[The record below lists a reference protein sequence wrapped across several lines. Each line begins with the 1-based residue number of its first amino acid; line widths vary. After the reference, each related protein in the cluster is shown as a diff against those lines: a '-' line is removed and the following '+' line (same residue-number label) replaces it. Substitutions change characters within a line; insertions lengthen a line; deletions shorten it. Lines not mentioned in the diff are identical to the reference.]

1 MHKAH
6 DLLPHD
12 DGGVGVGIRQH
23 DLLRVVVAAPDDA
36 GIIRRIAREPAVEI
50 ARGRAGLAGNGHV
63 FQLRRRAGA
72 LFDGRFEHI
81 GDIPRGHVLHGDVGF
96 LRVVQNDL
104 SVRILHNGVSPGLA
118 PDALVGERG
127 VSRRHG
133 ADRHASCEAAEGE
146 RPEVHVGQLFAVR
159 GFIRGNERGQS
170 HLVLGEGIAVFRRH
184 LRHELDRDGIDRLL
198 DSLLHGHEAAV
209 GRVEVLGPGRRIGKG
224 IRRIVHDG
232 RGRDEAK
239 LNGGRVDRDGLDDG
253 AGGQKAS
260 CRTVPDEAAL
270 LFADASSQSDDIAG
284 RIVDNDDAGLEL
296 LGAGRCGQARKIL
309 IDLIDGS
316 LHIRVDGG
324 IDLIAAGLDHRI
336 DNVVFI
342 AGLVAQVVDHV
353 VDDLIDEPGVI
364 VVGLFLFAAGIREHQ
379 LMRDGLVVLG
389 LIDIALLEHLGENDL
404 LPLLVVFCADIRVIA
419 RGVVGDADQRR
430 ALRQRQILDVLA
442 EVHARGGLH
451 AAAVFTERDD
461 IQVQLH
467 DLRLGVRFFEFQRAI
482 DLDQL
487 AAHGHLAF
495 AGGVF
500 DELLRDGRAAGLAL
514 AEEHFEAGAHRR
526 DPVDA
531 LVLFKA
537 LVLDGDAGVD
547 EVLGDIVVFDE
558 RAVRAAVDGLQ
569 HLILSGIR
577 VFIIDDG
584 GLLHGKAVGGP
595 LRLLGQ
601 IVFYIDR
608 EQARKDQGRQKR
620 RQKDRADDLPDHR
633 EDMSDASGS
642 FSAVHVILFCHTEP
656 PCLLWHTGRRRSA
669 A

>member
-1 MHKAH
+1 M
-6 DLLPHD
+6 
-12 DGGVGVGIRQH
+12 
-23 DLLRVVVAAPDDA
+23 
-36 GIIRRIAREPAVEI
+36 
-50 ARGRAGLAGNGHV
+50 
-63 FQLRRRAGA
+63 
-72 LFDGRFEHI
+72 
-81 GDIPRGHVLHGDVGF
+81 
-96 LRVVQNDL
+96 
-104 SVRILHNGVSPGLA
+104 
-118 PDALVGERG
+118 
-127 VSRRHG
+127 
-133 ADRHASCEAAEGE
+133 
-146 RPEVHVGQLFAVR
+146 
-159 GFIRGNERGQS
+159 
-170 HLVLGEGIAVFRRH
+170 
-184 LRHELDRDGIDRLL
+184 
-198 DSLLHGHEAAV
+198 
-209 GRVEVLGPGRRIGKG
+209 
-224 IRRIVHDG
+224 
-232 RGRDEAK
+232 
-239 LNGGRVDRDGLDDG
+239 
-253 AGGQKAS
+253 
-260 CRTVPDEAAL
+260 
-270 LFADASSQSDDIAG
+270 
-284 RIVDNDDAGLEL
+284 
-296 LGAGRCGQARKIL
+296 
-309 IDLIDGS
+309 
-316 LHIRVDGG
+316 
-324 IDLIAAGLDHRI
+324 
-336 DNVVFI
+336 
-342 AGLVAQVVDHV
+342 
-353 VDDLIDEPGVI
+353 
-364 VVGLFLFAAGIREHQ
+364 
-379 LMRDGLVVLG
+379 
-389 LIDIALLEHLGENDL
+389 
-404 LPLLVVFCADIRVIA
+404 
-419 RGVVGDADQRR
+419 
-430 ALRQRQILDVLA
+430 
-442 EVHARGGLH
+442 
-451 AAAVFTERDD
+451 
-461 IQVQLH
+461 
-467 DLRLGVRFFEFQRAI
+467 RFFEFQRAI

-514 AEEHFEAGAHRR
+514 AEEHFEAGTHRR